1 MLYPNVDDQP
11 DLAQLMAYF
20 DSDDVFVKSIQYETP
35 ADVGPGILIAPNAA
49 GAVRILFMGFETI
62 ASLELALTEVICL
75 AFAFQYEMTFKVSY
89 DAFLRE
95 YTVTL
100 NGLGQDIRSKGLF
113 YTVQVS

>member
-1 MLYPNVDDQP
+1 MPYPTVEDQP

-35 ADVGPGILIAPNAA
+35 ADVKPGVLIAPNAA
-49 GAVRILFMGFETI
+49 GAVRILFLGFEAI
-62 ASLELALTEVICL
+62 ASLELRLTEVICL
-75 AFAFQYEMTFKVSY
+75 AFAFQYEVTFKASY

-100 NGLGQDIRSKGLF
+100 NGLGQDIRGKGLS
-113 YTVQVS
+113 YTVQVG